1 MMIFCRSQS
10 AAIIVLGVVIS
21 LFAQCLLVFHEKPAM
36 MEDYD
41 IDVDGI
47 SNHNYNIVDLVNAPQ
62 SSGWILKYKSYVVTK
77 SIFSSLLIRKILN
90 SNGILEVRRL
100 ASSSTVQK
108 LPPIHYPIHKS
119 SKKHMKTAHEWNE
132 QYYNEIY
139 HNGINVENDHTAT
152 MATKTP
158 TNRQYYSI
166 MDYHNVYKSGNATP
180 TDVMERLLEGM
191 EKLQHLHVF
200 ASYDSNLIR
209 QQATQS
215 TKRWSLNQPISI
227 WDGVPVAIK
236 DMSPIRSLPLCDGS
250 SQCTFEDDDD
260 YPAMQLRHAGA
271 ILVGTTV
278 MTGTS

>member
-1 MMIFCRSQS
+1 
-10 AAIIVLGVVIS
+10 
-21 LFAQCLLVFHEKPAM
+21 
-36 MEDYD
+36 MEDHD
-41 IDVDGI
+41 IDIDNI
-47 SNHNYNIVDLVNAPQ
+47 SNHKYNIVDLMNVPQ
-62 SSGWILKYKSYVVTK
+62 SSGYVLKYKSYIVTK
-77 SIFSSLLIRKILN
+77 SIFSSPIIRKILN

-100 ASSSTVQK
+100 ASSTTIKK

-119 SKKHMKTAHEWNE
+119 SKKQMKTAHEWNQ

-139 HNGINVENDHTAT
+139 HNGINVDNDLPAT
-152 MATKTP
+152 TRTKTS

-180 TDVMERLLEGM
+180 TTVMERLLEGM

-209 QQATQS
+209 RQATQS

-236 DMSPIRSLPLCDGS
+236 DMSPIQSLTLCDGS
-250 SQCTFEDDDD
+250 SQCTFEEEDD
-260 YPAMQLRHAGA
+260 YPAMQLRKAGA
-271 ILVGTTV
+271 ILVGTTA